1 MKMTCFLKDYVASI
15 FAFFLQVHHLC
26 RGREQMKKATKN
38 DIRRRT
44 CSQKNDA
51 AHTNSLLYFF
61 LHLNLSLLVSHEAL
75 ITLQQARRKTHSRTY
90 RGKVKHELRVTSSNP
105 RVASSNSIV
114 RTLKAPVARLKAR
127 VGRLKARVGR
137 LKSRVRRLKAR
148 VEAMKPRGRQ

>member
-1 MKMTCFLKDYVASI
+1 MTCFLKDYVASI
-15 FAFFLQVHHLC
+15 FAFFPQVHHLC
-26 RGREQMKKATKN
+26 RGREQMKKVTKN

-44 CSQKNDA
+44 CSQKNDVA
-51 AHTNSLLYFF
+51 STNSLLYFF
-61 LHLNLSLLVSHEAL
+61 LQLNLSLLVSHEAL
-75 ITLQQARRKTHSRTY
+75 ITFQQARRKTHSRTY

-127 VGRLKARVGR
+127 VGRLK
-137 LKSRVRRLKAR
+137 SQVRRLKAG